1 MVEENEIIIKSKLDK
16 SILLFLGCVL
26 FVFAGYFLW
35 NNYETFSSKRY
46 NPFFMK
52 GISLICIM
60 FFGYIGILRLID
72 LIKFKPALIISKSGI
87 YNNSNG
93 VNGFNIQWNE
103 IKRFELSMVKRTKF
117 ILIYVE
123 NPDKF
128 ISQVGFIKRFFLKM
142 NNKMYGTPIS
152 ITTNTLP
159 MSAEELMKIL
169 KENKKKNDA

>member
-1 MVEENEIIIKSKLDK
+1 MIEEDEIIIKSKLDK

-26 FVFAGYFLW
+26 FVYAGYFLW
-35 NNYETFSSKRY
+35 NNYESFASKRY
-46 NPFFMK
+46 NPTFMK
-52 GISLICIM
+52 GVSLICIV

-72 LIKFKPALIISKSGI
+72 LIKFKPALVITKSGI
-87 YNNSNG
+87 YNHSNG
-93 VNGFNIQWNE
+93 VSGFHIQWNE
-103 IKRFELSMVKRTKF
+103 IKRFELSIVKRTKF
-117 ILIYVE
+117 ILIYVK

-128 ISQVGFIKRFFLKM
+128 MAQVGFMKRFFMKM

-159 MSAEELMKIL
+159 MRAEALLKLL